1 MISYDGCESH
11 NRETE
16 KLQIFLADDHVVV
29 REGLK
34 ALINAQP
41 DMIVIGEAG
50 DGQTAWQQ
58 ARDCHPDVVIMD
70 ITMPE
75 LNGVQATEQLRRAC
89 PTIKILALSA
99 HEDTSYLRQLL
110 AAGAAGY
117 ILKHAAVDDLIQ
129 AIRMVAAGGVYLDP
143 ALAGHVVARYV
154 RAPAVASALLGA
166 ALSKRETEVVQ
177 HIAQGY
183 SNKEIGVQLTLSV
196 KTVETYRARAMD
208 KLGLENRAAL
218 VRYALEHDMLHS
230 P

>member
-1 MISYDGCESH
+1 M
-11 NRETE
+11 T
-16 KLQIFLADDHVVV
+16 KLKIFLADDHVVV

-58 ARDCHPDVVIMD
+58 ACDSQPDVVIMD

-75 LNGVQATEQLRRAC
+75 LNGVQATEQLKRAC
-89 PTIKILALSA
+89 PAIKVLTLSV

-110 AAGAAGY
+110 TAGASGY
-117 ILKHAAVDDLIQ
+117 ILKHAAADDLIQ
-129 AIRMVAAGGVYLDP
+129 AIRVVAAGGVYLDP

-154 RAPAVASALLGA
+154 RVPAATSALLGA
-166 ALSKRETEVVQ
+166 ALSARETEVVQ
-177 HIAQGY
+177 GIAQGY
-183 SNKEIGVQLTLSV
+183 SNKEIATQLQLSV

-208 KLGLENRAAL
+208 KLGLESRSAL
-218 VRYALEHDMLHS
+218 VRYALEQGWLRS

>member
-1 MISYDGCESH
+1 M
-11 NRETE
+11 TE

-34 ALINAQP
+34 ALINAQL

-58 ARDCHPDVVIMD
+58 ARDSHPDVVIMD

-75 LNGVQATEQLRRAC
+75 LNGVQATEQLKRAC
-89 PTIKILALSA
+89 PTLKILALSV
-99 HEDTSYLRQLL
+99 HDDTSYLRQLL

-117 ILKHAAVDDLIQ
+117 ILKHAAADDLIQ

-154 RAPAVASALLGA
+154 QVPAVASALLGTD
-166 ALSKRETEVVQ
+166 LSERETEVVQ
-177 HIAQGY
+177 RIAQGY
-183 SNKEIGVQLTLSV
+183 SNKEIGTQLNLSV

-208 KLGLENRAAL
+208 KLGLESRAAL
-218 VRYALEHDMLHS
+218 VRYALEHGWLRNR
-230 P
+230 

>member
-1 MISYDGCESH
+1 MA
-11 NRETE
+11 

-41 DMIVIGEAG
+41 DMLVIGEAG

-75 LNGVQATEQLRRAC
+75 LNGVQATEQLKRAC
-89 PTIKILALSA
+89 PTIKMLALSV
-99 HEDTSYLRQLL
+99 HDDTSYLRQLL

-117 ILKHAAVDDLIQ
+117 ILKHAAADDLIR
-129 AIRMVAAGGVYLDP
+129 AIRLVAAGGVYLDP

-154 RAPAVASALLGA
+154 RVPAVASALLGTD
-166 ALSKRETEVVQ
+166 LSERETEVVQ
-177 HIAQGY
+177 RIAQGY
-183 SNKEIGVQLTLSV
+183 SNKEIGTQLNLSV

-208 KLGLENRAAL
+208 KLGLESRAAL
-218 VRYALEHDMLHS
+218 VRYALERGWLHNS
-230 P
+230 

>member
-1 MISYDGCESH
+1 M
-11 NRETE
+11 TE

-58 ARDCHPDVVIMD
+58 ARECHPDVVIMD

-75 LNGVQATEQLRRAC
+75 LNGVQATAQLKRAC
-89 PTIKILALSA
+89 PTIKILALSV
-99 HEDTSYLRQLL
+99 HDDTSYLRQLL

-117 ILKHAAVDDLIQ
+117 ILKHAAADDLIQ

-154 RAPAVASALLGA
+154 RVPTVASALLGTE
-166 ALSKRETEVVQ
+166 LSDRETEVVQ
-177 HIAQGY
+177 RIAQGY
-183 SNKEIGVQLTLSV
+183 SVFEYG
-196 KTVETYRARAMD
+196 
-208 KLGLENRAAL
+208 
-218 VRYALEHDMLHS
+218 

>member
-1 MISYDGCESH
+1 M
-11 NRETE
+11 TE

-34 ALINAQP
+34 ALINAQL

-58 ARDCHPDVVIMD
+58 ARECQPDVVIMD

-75 LNGVQATEQLRRAC
+75 LNGVRATEQLKRAC
-89 PTIKILALSA
+89 PTIKILALSV
-99 HEDTSYLRQLL
+99 HDDTSYLRQLL

-117 ILKHAAVDDLIQ
+117 ILKHAAADDLIQ
-129 AIRMVAAGGVYLDP
+129 AIRLVAAGGVYLDP

-154 RAPAVASALLGA
+154 RVPAVASALLGTD
-166 ALSKRETEVVQ
+166 LSERETEVVQ
-177 HIAQGY
+177 RIAQGY
-183 SNKEIGVQLTLSV
+183 SNKEIGAQLTLSV

-208 KLGLENRAAL
+208 KLGLESRAAL
-218 VRYALEHDMLHS
+218 VRYALERGWLHS
-230 P
+230 S